1 MANHTMKLFSYFL
14 IVIVLISLFFLF
26 SVTEIN
32 FYEMYGSFLGMLF
45 FMVILTAAQQLPVTL
60 PSQAEVTVDFAI
72 VLSIIVI
79 FGSKVSILLVF
90 LSTLFTELK
99 RRKIMP
105 LQKSVFNIALYIIM
119 VGTAGFVY
127 EITGGVPGQIDLN
140 REIFRIVVLIF
151 TYLLTNVGIVTIAV
165 SLLENET
172 TYFTFYNNFKWALPN
187 YLALAPLGIL
197 LAVIY
202 INIGISGV
210 LLFLVPLL
218 AARHSFQL
226 YMNMRKVYLDTIQAL
241 ATAIETKDPY
251 THGHSDRVAKYS
263 LIIAE
268 EMKLSGEFIT
278 QLHYAAL
285 LHDIG
290 KIGIPEEILNK
301 PKNLSEEEYEVV
313 KQHPILGASIVEK
326 LEFLAQPATFIKSH
340 HERLNGTGYPQ
351 GLKEKEIPLGAA
363 ILAVADTF
371 DALTS
376 DRPYRKAWSAK
387 AALEEIEKVS
397 GVEFKS
403 EVVEA
408 LKNALKK
415 GSIKI
420 DAC

>member
-1 MANHTMKLFSYFL
+1 M
-14 IVIVLISLFFLF
+14 
-26 SVTEIN
+26 
-32 FYEMYGSFLGMLF
+32 
-45 FMVILTAAQQLPVTL
+45 
-60 PSQAEVTVDFAI
+60 
-72 VLSIIVI
+72 
-79 FGSKVSILLVF
+79 
-90 LSTLFTELK
+90 
-99 RRKIMP
+99 
-105 LQKSVFNIALYIIM
+105 
-119 VGTAGFVY
+119 
-127 EITGGVPGQIDLN
+127 PGQIDLN

>member
-1 MANHTMKLFSYFL
+1 M
-14 IVIVLISLFFLF
+14 
-26 SVTEIN
+26 TEIN

-226 YMNMRKVYLDTIQAL
+226 YMNMRKIYLDTIQAL

-301 PKNLSEEEYEVV
+301 PKIF
-313 KQHPILGASIVEK
+313 Q
-326 LEFLAQPATFIKSH
+326 
-340 HERLNGTGYPQ
+340 R
-351 GLKEKEIPLGAA
+351 
-363 ILAVADTF
+363 
-371 DALTS
+371 
-376 DRPYRKAWSAK
+376 
-387 AALEEIEKVS
+387 
-397 GVEFKS
+397 KS
-403 EVVEA
+403 EVINNILYWEHR
-408 LKNALKK
+408 L
-415 GSIKI
+415 
-420 DAC
+420 